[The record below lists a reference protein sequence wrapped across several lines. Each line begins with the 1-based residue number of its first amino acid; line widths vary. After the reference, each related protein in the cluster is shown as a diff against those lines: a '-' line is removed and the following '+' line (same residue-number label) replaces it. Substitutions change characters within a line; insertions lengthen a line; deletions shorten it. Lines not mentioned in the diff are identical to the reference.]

1 MDHSCNPWQHAI
13 TYLPKTTFM
22 KSQRSQIQE
31 SDLLADK
38 IEQKFAQ
45 IKPYLPAFLG
55 VVGVVV
61 LGLLGY
67 GVYTSQKEG
76 RAARAW
82 TDFYFSDTSPQDL
95 EAIASDFSDTSAGT
109 WAKLTA
115 GDANMA
121 KALEKW
127 NVDRTVADQYF
138 TQAVEDYR
146 SAAKASSD
154 PFTKSRALFGTA
166 QALEGLGERKDAI
179 IEYKRLVSEG
189 YSEDVTSESKRRLSW
204 LEGREAETFFA
215 WYRERTNAAP
225 APTGPAGRPN
235 IPGLPDFNFPPTS
248 GATPSGLP
256 ALPPVQSGAPA
267 AEPVPAVPAPAEEK
281 PAEEKPAEP
290 APAGQPDAPK
300 P

>member
-1 MDHSCNPWQHAI
+1 
-13 TYLPKTTFM
+13 M

-45 IKPYLPAFLG
+45 IKPYLPALLG
-55 VVGVVV
+55 VTGAVV

-67 GVYTSQKEG
+67 GIYSSQREA

-115 GDANMA
+115 GDANTA

-127 NVDRTVADQYF
+127 NVDRTVSDQYF

-146 SAAKASSD
+146 AAAKASTDS
-154 PFTKSRALFGTA
+154 FTKGRALFGLA
-166 QALEGLGERKDAI
+166 QALEGLGERKEAI

-189 YSEDVTSESKRRLSW
+189 FSEDLSSEAKRRLTW
-204 LEGREAETFFA
+204 LEGKEAEVFFA
-215 WYRERTNAAP
+215 WYRERSNAAP
-225 APTGPAGRPN
+225 QPTGPAGAPN
-235 IPGLPDFNFPPTS
+235 IPGLPNFSFPPAGAS
-248 GATPSGLP
+248 GPSGLP
-256 ALPPVQSGAPA
+256 ALPPGTGSL
-267 AEPVPAVPAPAEEK
+267 PAVETAPAPAT
-281 PAEEKPAEP
+281 PEP
-290 APAGQPDAPK
+290 APATPEPAPPAPAPDAPASPSQPPAAEAPAGEVPPAADPK